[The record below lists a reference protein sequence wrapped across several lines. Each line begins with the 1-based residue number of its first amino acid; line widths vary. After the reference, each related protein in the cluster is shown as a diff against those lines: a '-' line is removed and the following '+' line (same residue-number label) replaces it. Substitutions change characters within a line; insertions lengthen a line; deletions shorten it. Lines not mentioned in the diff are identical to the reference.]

1 MLKFKST
8 FWQHVIIPLFYI
20 AVIKKSSTLHI
31 QNFGNNLLQNYNS
44 ITWTPKNDQEIFT
57 KYCNKAS
64 NNMINNLYVTRI
76 CTR

>member
-8 FWQHVIIPLFYI
+8 FWQHVIIPHFYI
-20 AVIKKSSTLHI
+20 AVIKEGWTLHT
-31 QNFGNNLLQNYNS
+31 QNFGNNLLQNHNS
-44 ITWTPKNDQEIFT
+44 IIWTSKNDQEIFT

-64 NNMINNLYVTRI
+64 TNVINNLYVTCV